1 MTHSDTGPVRV
12 FLGAPSILTPGQQTT
27 LERWVGW
34 LERQPFQ
41 VVRLGRDGHGDDPW
55 HTLSRLLTQVDGI
68 VLLGFRQ
75 LHAPDAVWRPDTGEE
90 SRSARWWTSPW
101 LQLEA
106 GMAVALSLPVLVA
119 PEDDVAEGVF
129 QPETWN
135 GQVRGTR
142 LSTPGTGTGDWCDAV
157 RAHREHRA

>member
-12 FLGAPSILTPGQQTT
+12 FLGAPSILTPGQQTI

-55 HTLSRLLTQVDGI
+55 HTLSRLLAQVDGI

-75 LHAPDAVWRPDTGEE
+75 LHALDAVWRPDTGEE

-142 LSTPGTGTGDWCDAV
+142 LSTPGTGTGDWLDAV